1 MGEYSPKRRTA
12 LVFCGTGTAGAYHAG
27 VLKALDESGI
37 KIDVVVGS
45 GIGALSAV
53 FAAVA
58 GGQRLYGPGGFWE
71 GVGRQTLWRLRLG
84 VRVGLLAA
92 GMAFAVFL
100 LPVVGA
106 LLAGILVVPILII
119 DLIAPGF
126 ASRLLAFLDA
136 TPEVLRG
143 LYLSALAVP
152 SFLFALCGGIAVAWA
167 LMRDRRRAK
176 ERLEF
181 LVDLSRART
190 RLFSRLWEVVQG
202 TVLAA
207 EPASDADFGKR
218 VVALIAD
225 SLGQPGFRELVLR
238 VTDLDSGAP
247 AAFVVLGDAA
257 RAVLTGVRRRGTEE
271 GAAGVID
278 LTTPGYA
285 GYLTDAVMAGLL
297 PPLLAPLRRVA
308 FPKGGQVAGGTRRF
322 TDATLLSGC
331 GLADALASGAEQV
344 VLVTATS
351 RGPLAWS
358 LRRGP
363 WAVLSAVLAAL
374 ERSAL
379 ETELAETE
387 RLNRIVETV
396 GHPLDDGQRAWQD
409 PLTGR
414 IYRAVDVY
422 LIRPERRSVGPLDFD
437 GARDVASEVVE
448 TVADLVEHG
457 YADAHRQFL
466 DPVVGASAP
475 TGAPVRGFAD
485 RPMKL

>member
-12 LVFCGTGTAGAYHAG
+12 LVFHGTGTAGAYHAG
-27 VLKALDESGI
+27 VLKALDENGI

-58 GGQRLYGPGGFWE
+58 GGPRLYGPGGFWE
-71 GVGRQTLWRLRLG
+71 GVGRRALWRLRLG
-84 VRVGLLAA
+84 ARLGLLTA

-100 LPVVGA
+100 LPVLGA

-126 ASRLLAFLDA
+126 ASRLLLFLDA

-152 SFLFALCGGIAVAWA
+152 SFLFALCAGIAVAWA
-167 LMRDRRRAK
+167 LLRDRRRAL

-181 LVDLSRART
+181 LVDVRRARA

-218 VVALIAD
+218 VVALISD

-247 AAFVVLGDAA
+247 AAFVVLGDEA
-257 RAVLTGVRRRGTEE
+257 RATLTSVRGRSHEE
-271 GAAGVID
+271 AGASVVD
-278 LTTPGYA
+278 LRAPGYA
-285 GYLTDAVMAGLL
+285 GYLTDALMAGLL
-297 PPLLAPLRRVA
+297 APLLAPLRRVT
-308 FPKGGQVAGGTRRF
+308 FPKGGPVAGGTRRF

-331 GLADALASGAEQV
+331 GLGDAFASGAEQV
-344 VLVTATS
+344 VLVTATP
-351 RGPLAWS
+351 RGALAWN

-363 WAVLSAVLAAL
+363 WAVLSAMLGAL

-396 GHPLDDGQRAWQD
+396 GQPLDDGRRAWQD
-409 PLTGR
+409 PVTGR

-422 LIRPERRSVGPLDFD
+422 LIRPEKRSVGPLDFD
-437 GARDVASEVVE
+437 GARDAASEVVE

-457 YADAHRQFL
+457 YTDAHRQFL

-475 TGAPVRGFAD
+475 TGTPVRGFVD
-485 RPMKL
+485 RPVRL